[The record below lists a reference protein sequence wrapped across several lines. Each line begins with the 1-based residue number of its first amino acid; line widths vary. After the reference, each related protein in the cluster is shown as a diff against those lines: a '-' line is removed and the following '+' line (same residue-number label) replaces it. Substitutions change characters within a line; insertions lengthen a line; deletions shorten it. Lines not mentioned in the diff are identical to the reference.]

1 MIDQIQELRLW
12 THSLDFIILSY
23 KSINNAVIGHFG
35 NLLIQ
40 NQTEREQF
48 SHDNSKV
55 YTRYTD

>member
-1 MIDQIQELRLW
+1 MIDQIQELRQW